1 LQSSQRHK
9 VDAVARAWDHF
20 KQTTNLS
27 LIAIGRDEDQLN
39 VFVREETASAW
50 FTEHDPEGVPFEHPV
65 YAA

>member
-1 LQSSQRHK
+1 MRWRAHGIVLSST
-9 VDAVARAWDHF
+9 
-20 KQTTNLS
+20 TTNLS

>member
-1 LQSSQRHK
+1 MRWRAQGIVLSST
-9 VDAVARAWDHF
+9 
-20 KQTTNLS
+20 TTNLS

-50 FTEHDPEGVPFEHPV
+50 FTEHDPEGVPFEYPV